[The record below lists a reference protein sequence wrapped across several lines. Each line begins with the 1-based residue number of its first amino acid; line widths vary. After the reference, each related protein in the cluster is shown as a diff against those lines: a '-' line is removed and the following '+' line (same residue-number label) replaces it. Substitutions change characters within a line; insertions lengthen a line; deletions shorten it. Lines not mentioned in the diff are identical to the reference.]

1 MAIVG
6 LVVLGD
12 GLLTENQRADAQT
25 ISRPNFVFVM
35 TDDLD
40 EHSMED
46 LTGLTP
52 AYGRMAGSILLGQI
66 TLEPNVI
73 VFRGLRMR
81 TQKPLLRDW

>member
-1 MAIVG
+1 MKRLVLLLAVLGVAMAIVG

-46 LTGLTP
+46 LTGLRQLMGVWP
-52 AYGRMAGSILLGQI
+52 VRSC
-66 TLEPNVI
+66 
-73 VFRGLRMR
+73 
-81 TQKPLLRDW
+81 

>member
-1 MAIVG
+1 VKRLVLLLAALGVTMAIVG

-46 LTGLTP
+46 LTGLRQLMGVWP
-52 AYGRMAGSILLGQI
+52 
-66 TLEPNVI
+66 V
-73 VFRGLRMR
+73 
-81 TQKPLLRDW
+81 